1 MRKVLTDFE
10 EKIERTR
17 VLLGITYPV
26 VVALVL
32 PAALISRHLNHEI
45 TWVLFITPVIH
56 SVLTCIW
63 IPIAWR
69 FLHRLKGK
77 EKEEFLRLYRRL
89 YDCSKIDD
97 IVEIAIT
104 IDDMATIVNGEYSI
118 VRDFVFAHAGSFLI
132 GVKHLPLRIPDAE
145 LLIGIL
151 RVLKSNLVD
160 LPEYL
165 SSEDYLVRDA
175 ASRRLEELQSTVH

>member
-10 EKIERTR
+10 EQSERTR
-17 VLLGITYPV
+17 VQIGIIYPV
-26 VVALVL
+26 VVALAL
-32 PAALISRHLNHEI
+32 PAALISWHLNQEQ
-45 TWVLFITPVIH
+45 TWVLFIPPVIH

-69 FLHRLKGK
+69 FLRRLKGK
-77 EKEEFLRLYRRL
+77 EKEEFLRLYRHL
-89 YDCSKIDD
+89 HDCSKIDD

-118 VRDFVFAHAGSFLI
+118 VRDFVCNHAPGFLI

-151 RVLKSNLVD
+151 RVLKSDLVD

-175 ASRRLEELQSTVH
+175 ASRRLGELQSTAH